1 MMKATLT
8 TAQPRLNKFA
18 IIAIIL
24 IVLVLGGLFTY
35 INLQMRTASALPQTT
50 QISLSTLEK
59 NYGLRVDLIGV
70 TAAGGLVDLRFKV
83 LDAEKAK
90 LLLKDSKNLP
100 QLVVADSGIILNT
113 SEDSQSQEM
122 KLENDGNLF
131 LLFPNAGNA
140 LKPGSPVMVRFG
152 DISLEP
158 IIAK

>member
-35 INLQMRTASALPQTT
+35 INLQMRTASSLPQTT
-50 QISLSTLEK
+50 QISLSTLEE

-90 LLLKDSKNLP
+90 KLLKDSKSLP
-100 QLVVADSGIILNT
+100 QLVVADSGAILNT